1 MIRISLFLRKIAW
14 MAALI
19 AMSASCV
26 LMLLVL
32 VGGFGGNFLP
42 VFANLILLIV
52 CLGVLGGGVV
62 LLALKKRAFYVR
74 YAPAVLVGFTVYLL
88 INLLGLINL
97 FGGVDNGLCIATAVM
112 VLLELLG
119 LIAALVLFG
128 IAAFNGKPNLLPIAR
143 IVALGSC
150 AFGIVP
156 MILAMVVYG
165 QNNFPWTSFVEIIGL
180 CLFYPAAATFVM
192 IYAGN
197 LIEEIEAPVEEPKE
211 EPKEAE
217 VVEAEE
223 VKEEPAEEPAPEEKP
238 EEEKPEEKKKPA
250 KAKKK

>member
-42 VFANLILLIV
+42 VFANLIMLIV

-88 INLLGLINL
+88 INMLGLINL
-97 FGGVDNGLCIATAVM
+97 FGGADNGLCIATAVM

-128 IAAFNGKPNLLPIAR
+128 IASFNGKPNLLPIAR

-197 LIEEIEAPVEEPKE
+197 AIEEIEAPVEESKEEPKE

-217 VVEAEE
+217 VVETEE

-238 EEEKPEEKKKPA
+238 EEEKPA

>member
-42 VFANLILLIV
+42 VFANLIMLIV

-88 INLLGLINL
+88 INMWASST
-97 FGGVDNGLCIATAVM
+97 CSAV
-112 VLLELLG
+112 
-119 LIAALVLFG
+119 
-128 IAAFNGKPNLLPIAR
+128 PIT
-143 IVALGSC
+143 VC
-150 AFGIVP
+150 ASRRP
-156 MILAMVVYG
+156 S
-165 QNNFPWTSFVEIIGL
+165 WCS
-180 CLFYPAAATFVM
+180 
-192 IYAGN
+192 
-197 LIEEIEAPVEEPKE
+197 
-211 EPKEAE
+211 
-217 VVEAEE
+217 
-223 VKEEPAEEPAPEEKP
+223 
-238 EEEKPEEKKKPA
+238 
-250 KAKKK
+250 